1 MKRILLGK
9 NSYNPLS
16 SYPHETTN
24 ESSYSLKY
32 SHYKNLINEY
42 ILSHLF
48 PHNAKIQVNTVDV
61 RVIKV

>member
-1 MKRILLGK
+1 MNEANIVGE

-32 SHYKNLINEY
+32 IHTKKILLMNIFYRTCSHITQKYK
-42 ILSHLF
+42 
-48 PHNAKIQVNTVDV
+48 
-61 RVIKV
+61 